1 MWKLTIS
8 QKKKVTYESEGE
20 TKSFESENKVEFES
34 NVLDDLLAL
43 LSDAERL
50 YPDDT
55 KYVIERVDE

>member
-8 QKKKVTYESEGE
+8 QKKKVTYESEGK
-20 TKSFESENKVEFES
+20 TNSFEVENRVEFES
-34 NVLDDLLAL
+34 NVLGDLLAL

>member
-8 QKKKVTYESEGE
+8 QKKKVTYESEGA
-20 TKSFESENKVEFES
+20 TKSFETENRVEFES
-34 NVLDDLLAL
+34 NILGDLLTL